1 MRAAPE
7 TEDLKRD
14 DGMNRKFNIQLLIK
28 KLVVLVIGLFILA
41 FGIALSSKS
50 AIGVSPSAS
59 LSYVLSQIFPISM
72 GTFTMIVNVVFIIV
86 QILLLRKDYKWI
98 NLLQLAVVFVFGYFT
113 DLTLAIVEPIHIEAY
128 WLKLVL
134 AIVSCVIMA
143 IGVFL
148 EVKAH
153 LIVMAS
159 EGAISAIAEKV
170 HLDFGIVKIILDWG
184 FIVISCVISLLV
196 FHKLNG
202 VREGT
207 VIAAFLVGY
216 CTRFCNKHI
225 HFLDKFLELSPDI
238 PESPVLTGTTYP
250 LVITIERE
258 LGCGGHAIGEAIAK
272 HLDIPFYD
280 YAIISETA
288 KEMGLPADEVKKS
301 EERLGVGLL
310 SQVARLNDAETQIKT
325 KEEEIFASQVKVIRA
340 LAAKESCVIVG
351 RLGGFILKGRPN
363 TLNLF
368 FSADRGF
375 RAERIAK
382 EEGISLLEAGKLVK
396 REDRSRVA
404 YCQHF
409 TGMPW
414 GLAPHYSLTLHTS
427 DYGIER
433 SVEMVLSALEHAKDY
448 TDVVKA
454 EANISFSDFPRDVE
468 ELTDDVE

>member
-1 MRAAPE
+1 M
-7 TEDLKRD
+7 TEKK
-14 DGMNRKFNIQLLIK
+14 KFNVQLFFK

-50 AIGVSPSAS
+50 SIGVSPSAS
-59 LSYVLSQIFPISM
+59 LSYVLSQIFPFSM
-72 GTFTMIVNVVFIIV
+72 GVFTMAVNVVFIIV
-86 QILLLRKDYKWI
+86 QILLLRKDYKII

-113 DLTLAIVEPIHIEAY
+113 DLTLAIVEPLQIEAY
-128 WLKLVL
+128 WMKLLLSV
-134 AIVSCVIMA
+134 VSCIVMA

-159 EGAISAIAEKV
+159 EGAISAISEKV

-184 FIVISCVISLLV
+184 FIILSCAISLIV

-225 HFLDKFLELSPDI
+225 HFLDKFLELEPNI
-238 PESPVLTGTTYP
+238 PESPVFAGTSYP

-258 LGCGGHAIGEAIAK
+258 LGCGGHKIGEEVAK
-272 HLDIPFYD
+272 RLGIPFYD

-288 KEMGLPADEVKKS
+288 KEMGLPADEVQKN
-301 EERLGVGLL
+301 EERMGVGLI
-310 SQVARLNDAETQIKT
+310 SAVVRNNNAETQIPS
-325 KEEEIFASQVKVIRA
+325 KEEEIFRSQVKVIRE

-351 RLGGFILKGRPN
+351 RLGGYILKGRPN

-368 FSADRGF
+368 FSGDRGF
-375 RAERIAK
+375 RTERIAK
-382 EEGISLLEAGKLVK
+382 EHGISLEEAGKLVK
-396 REDRSRVA
+396 KEDQSRA
-404 YCQHF
+404 LYCEHF

-414 GLAPHYSLTLHTS
+414 GLAAHYGMTLHTS
-427 DYGIER
+427 DYGIDR
-433 SVEMVLSALEHAKDY
+433 STEMVMSALEKAKEYMDQVESEGVFP
-448 TDVVKA
+448 TDNFV
-454 EANISFSDFPRDVE
+454 RDVE
-468 ELTDDVE
+468 ELTD

>member
-1 MRAAPE
+1 MS
-7 TEDLKRD
+7 K
-14 DGMNRKFNIQLLIK
+14 KFNVQLFLK

-41 FGIALSSKS
+41 LGIALSSKS
-50 AIGVSPSAS
+50 SIGVSPSAS

-86 QILLLRKDYKWI
+86 QILLLRKDYKPI

-113 DLTLAIVEPIHIEAY
+113 DLTLAIVEPLQIEAY

-134 AIVSCVIMA
+134 AVVSCVIMA
-143 IGVFL
+143 LGVFL

-159 EGAISAIAEKV
+159 EGAISAISEKV
-170 HLDFGIVKIILDWG
+170 HLDFGIVKIIIDWG
-184 FIVISCVISLLV
+184 FIIISCAISLLV

-216 CTRFCNKHI
+216 CTRFFNKHI
-225 HFLDKFLELSPDI
+225 KFLDKFLELSPGI
-238 PESPVLTGTTYP
+238 QESPVLTGASYP

-258 LGCGGHAIGEAIAK
+258 LGCGGHKIGEALAK
-272 HLDIPFYD
+272 HLGIPLYD
-280 YAIISETA
+280 YEIISETA
-288 KEMGLPADEVKKS
+288 KEMGLPADEVQKS
-301 EERLGVGLL
+301 EERLDAGLV
-310 SQVARLNDAETQIKT
+310 SRVARLNNEETQIKT
-325 KEEEIFASQVKVIRA
+325 RQEEIFASQVKVIRS

-375 RAERIAK
+375 RAERISK
-382 EEGISLLEAGKLVK
+382 EMNIPLLEAGKLVK
-396 REDRSRVA
+396 REDQSRVE
-404 YCQHF
+404 YCKHF

-414 GLAPHYSLTLHTS
+414 GLAAHYGLTLHTS

-433 SVEMVLSALEHAKDY
+433 STEMVLSALEHAKEYMDKVESEDGIR
-448 TDVVKA
+448 TAAFVK
-454 EANISFSDFPRDVE
+454 DVE
-468 ELTDDVE
+468 ELTD

>member
-1 MRAAPE
+1 MEAA
-7 TEDLKRD
+7 K
-14 DGMNRKFNIQLLIK
+14 KFNAQLFFK

-50 AIGVSPSAS
+50 SIGVSPSAS
-59 LSYVLSQIFPISM
+59 LSYVLSQIFPFSM
-72 GTFTMIVNVVFIIV
+72 GTFTMVVNVIFIIV
-86 QILLLRKDYKWI
+86 QILLLRKDYKLI

-113 DLTLAIVEPIHIEAY
+113 DLTLAIVEPLQIEAY

-134 AIVSCVIMA
+134 SIVSCIIMA
-143 IGVFL
+143 LGVFL

-159 EGAISAIAEKV
+159 EGAISAISDKV

-184 FIVISCVISLLV
+184 FIVISCAISLLV

-216 CTRFCNKHI
+216 FTRFFNKHI
-225 HFLDKFLELSPDI
+225 KFLNKFLELEPDM
-238 PESPVLTGTTYP
+238 PESPILTGMSYP

-258 LGCGGHAIGEAIAK
+258 LGCGGHKIGQEVAK
-272 HLDIPFYD
+272 RLGIPFYD

-288 KEMGLPADEVKKS
+288 KEMGLPADEVQKN
-301 EERLGVGLL
+301 EERMGVGLI
-310 SQVARLNDAETQIKT
+310 SAIARNNNAETQIRT
-325 KEEEIFASQVKVIRA
+325 KEEEIFRSQVKVIRE

-351 RLGGFILKGRPN
+351 RLGGYILKGRPN

-375 RAERIAK
+375 RAERIA
-382 EEGISLLEAGKLVK
+382 EEHGISLEEAGKLVK
-396 REDRSRVA
+396 REDQSRA
-404 YCQHF
+404 LYCKHF

-414 GLAPHYSLTLHTS
+414 GLAAHYGMTLHTS
-427 DYGIER
+427 DYGIDN
-433 SVEMVLSALEHAKDY
+433 SIEMVMSALDQAKQYLDQVNEEGKFP
-448 TDVVKA
+448 TDNFA
-454 EANISFSDFPRDVE
+454 RDVE
-468 ELTDDVE
+468 ELVD